1 MHTAFHATIFC
12 DLPITKKQ
20 IMTFLYRVKR
30 DTWGIMFLKLVY
42 NKASI
47 NQCCLNRLITVK
59 DFITVKESK
68 NAEIVLNRNYQS
80 DFNFLSIQMRF
91 DGVTNSLNVCKG

>member
-1 MHTAFHATIFC
+1 
-12 DLPITKKQ
+12 
-20 IMTFLYRVKR
+20 
-30 DTWGIMFLKLVY
+30 MFLKLVY